1 MKIVFYSP
9 GKQRQPW
16 LDSLAA
22 NLPSAE
28 IWAWS
33 PQSADR
39 QADYAVVWAPP
50 SELFAQQRNLK
61 AVFNIGAGADRV
73 LRIPDVDAL
82 LRDTPVVRLNDAGMA
97 VQMAEYVCHALFRH
111 AREFAAYEA
120 HQHDKKWKT
129 LPALDR
135 AKWPVG
141 VMGLGAIGVR
151 VAQAVAGFDFPV
163 NGWSRTPKGLR
174 GITTYASAEQLDEFL
189 AATRVLVCVLPLTL
203 ATEGIL
209 NARTLGALKPKG
221 ILINVARGE
230 HLVERDLL
238 ALLAK
243 GHLAGATLDV
253 FRDEPLPPG
262 HAFWDH
268 PLINVTPHVA
278 AITLVEESAAQIAQK
293 IRAME
298 RGQPVDGVVERN
310 RGY

>member
-9 GKQRQPW
+9 GKKWQPW

-33 PQSADR
+33 PQLADR
-39 QADYAVVWAPP
+39 QAEYAVVWAPP
-50 SELFAQQRNLK
+50 AELFAQQRNLK

-73 LRIPDVDAL
+73 LRIPDVERL
-82 LRDTPVVRLNDAGMA
+82 LKDVPVVRLNDAGMA

-111 AREFAAYEA
+111 TREFAAYEA
-120 HQHDKKWKT
+120 HQRDKIWKT

-141 VMGLGAIGVR
+141 VMGLGAIGTR
-151 VAQAVAGFDFPV
+151 VAEAVAGFDYPV
-163 NGWSRTPKGLR
+163 NGWSRTPKQLAGVA
-174 GITTYASAEQLDEFL
+174 TYAGAEQLDLFL
-189 AATRVLVCVLPLTL
+189 AATRVLVCVLPLTP
-203 ATEGIL
+203 ATDGIL
-209 NARTLGALKPKG
+209 NIGALSKLQLNS

-230 HLVERDLL
+230 HLVEGDLL
-238 ALLAK
+238 ALLAN

-253 FRDEPLPPG
+253 FREEPLPPG
-262 HAFWDH
+262 HAFWGH
-268 PLINVTPHVA
+268 PRITLTPHIA

-293 IRAME
+293 IRALE
-298 RGQPVDGVVERN
+298 SGQLIDGVVDRN